1 MYNDLMQSILTLPQN
16 IIEFVSYS
24 TEKLPSNSIL
34 HFFAL
39 FNKRK
44 GIHSERLL
52 FLYPKFTVKGANKME
67 KQKKSYVKL
76 SSRSITLVLL
86 RAKNMAL
93 LETEIKENRPIT
105 THPIKNKR
113 R

>member
-67 KQKKSYVKL
+67 KQKKSYVK
-76 SSRSITLVLL
+76 SEFTIHHTGSPACKKHGI
-86 RAKNMAL
+86 A
-93 LETEIKENRPIT
+93 
-105 THPIKNKR
+105 
-113 R
+113 

>member
-1 MYNDLMQSILTLPQN
+1 
-16 IIEFVSYS
+16 
-24 TEKLPSNSIL
+24 
-34 HFFAL
+34 
-39 FNKRK
+39 
-44 GIHSERLL
+44 
-52 FLYPKFTVKGANKME
+52 ME